1 MVDPDFVDDTDGI
14 NYLSYFFLD
23 TVEISLNAVGK
34 ASVLKVRKIK
44 IKRRYTFQ
52 NLITFIKTQ
61 LEKGGAL

>member
-1 MVDPDFVDDTDGI
+1 VEDND
-14 NYLSYFFLD
+14 D

-34 ASVLKVRKIK
+34 ASQLKLKKIK

-61 LEKGGAL
+61 LEKGNALQPRESLVSGLILL